1 LKHSE
6 KAVSATPK
14 TAWFDLVKLSHL
26 PRRLARSRTALTL
39 LFAFSIFAV
48 FAIWTRLNFPPQ
60 YDEIAHQAFAQQI
73 AKHPGWSTLID
84 YEGARDY
91 EAQGPL
97 FFALLAAY
105 GNWLGFAL
113 PILRTL
119 TIVFALSLTVSF
131 AKLAEQ
137 LDHGASA
144 ISLICLPYFVIL
156 STTAMTDVPCLALTV
171 FAVYAFLAYTDSK
184 SSFHLVVGVLAS
196 TAASYIRVDSLY
208 VLIAIGA
215 AFAVRNGLTRQLAIA
230 LIVPFLLRAPLLFLW
245 GGLAAP
251 TAHGRPNPVALG
263 FDPSHVVFSLSV
275 IGLYFWPFGL
285 ALCGDRRRSRFGVAM
300 AVLIA
305 VVLCVFWTP
314 KLSAE
319 NTDNYAGTIR
329 TVLLR
334 VNETGIRGTIW
345 MLLVATGAAVC
356 FRLFTCGPQ
365 HNLKVLAVKLICLL
379 GLIMQA
385 LRGHVM
391 YERYLLEVSA
401 FFLLLFI
408 TSARGKELWLW
419 CGWVGL
425 LQMAQFFRNNVLP

>member
-1 LKHSE
+1 
-6 KAVSATPK
+6 
-14 TAWFDLVKLSHL
+14 VKLSHL
-26 PRRLARSRTALTL
+26 PRRIAGSRTALTL
-39 LFAFSIFAV
+39 LFSFLVFAV
-48 FAIWTRLNFPPQ
+48 FALWTRLNFPPQ
-60 YDEIAHQAFAQQI
+60 YDEIAHQAFAQEI

-105 GNWLGFAL
+105 GHWFGFAL

-119 TIVFALSLTVSF
+119 TILFALSVTFSF
-131 AKLAEQ
+131 AKLAKQ
-137 LDHGASA
+137 LDHEASA

-196 TAASYIRVDSLY
+196 TAASYIRIDSLY
-208 VLIAIGA
+208 VLVAIGA
-215 AFAVRNGLTRQLAIA
+215 AFAVQNCLTRQLAIG
-230 LIVPFLLRAPLLFLW
+230 LITPFLLRAPLVFIW

-251 TAHGRPNPVALG
+251 AAHGRPNPVALG
-263 FDPSHVVFSLSV
+263 LDPSHVVFSLSV

-285 ALCGDRRRSRFGVAM
+285 VWRGDSRRSWFGVAV

-305 VVLCVFWTP
+305 VVLCVSWMP

-329 TVLLR
+329 TMLLR
-334 VNETGIRGTIW
+334 VSETGIRGTIW
-345 MLLVATGAAVC
+345 LILVATGAAVC
-356 FRLFTCGPQ
+356 FRLLTCGPQ
-365 HNLKVLAVKLICLL
+365 HNVKVLALKLICFL

-385 LRGHVM
+385 LRGHVI

-408 TSARGKELWLW
+408 TSPKNREVWLW
-419 CGWVGL
+419 CGWAGL
-425 LQMAQFFRNNVLP
+425 LQMAQLFRNNVLP

>member
-1 LKHSE
+1 M
-6 KAVSATPK
+6 
-14 TAWFDLVKLSHL
+14 KLSHL
-26 PRRLARSRTALTL
+26 PQRIGRSRTALKAL
-39 LFAFSIFAV
+39 LFASSIFVV

-60 YDEIAHQAFAQQI
+60 YDEIAHQAFAQEI
-73 AKHPGWSTLID
+73 ANHPGSSTLID
-84 YEGARDY
+84 YKGARDY

-105 GNWLGFAL
+105 GHWFGFAL
-113 PILRTL
+113 PILRVL
-119 TIVFALSLTVSF
+119 TIVFALLLTVSF

-171 FAVYAFLAYTDSK
+171 VAVYAFLAYTDSK
-184 SSFHLVVGVLAS
+184 SLFHLVVGVLAS
-196 TAASYIRVDSLY
+196 TAASYIRIDSLY
-208 VLIAIGA
+208 VLVAIGA
-215 AFAVRNGLTRQLAIA
+215 AFAVKKCVTRQLAIG
-230 LIVPFLLRAPLLFLW
+230 LIAPFLLRAPLVFIW
-245 GGLAAP
+245 GGFAAP

-263 FDPSHVVFSLSV
+263 LDLSHVVFSLSV
-275 IGLYFWPFGL
+275 IGLYFWPF
-285 ALCGDRRRSRFGVAM
+285 ALVLRGDWRRSWFGVAV

-305 VVLCVFWTP
+305 VVLCLFWMP

-334 VNETGIRGTIW
+334 VSENGTRGLIW
-345 MLLVATGAAVC
+345 LLLAATGGAVC
-356 FRLFTCGPQ
+356 FRLLRYGPQ
-365 HNLKVLAVKLICLL
+365 HDIKVLAVKLICFL

-408 TSARGKELWLW
+408 TSPKSREVWLW
-419 CGWVGL
+419 CGWAGL
-425 LQMAQFFRNNVLP
+425 LQIAQLFRNNVLP

>member
-1 LKHSE
+1 MN
-6 KAVSATPK
+6 
-14 TAWFDLVKLSHL
+14 LSHL
-26 PRRLARSRTALTL
+26 PQRIGRSRTALKAL

-60 YDEIAHQAFAQQI
+60 YDEIAHQAFAQEI
-73 AKHPGWSTLID
+73 ANHPGWSTLID

-105 GNWLGFAL
+105 GHWFGFAL
-113 PILRTL
+113 PILRAL
-119 TIVFALSLTVSF
+119 TIVFALLLTVSF

-184 SSFHLVVGVLAS
+184 SLFHLVVGVLAS
-196 TAASYIRVDSLY
+196 TAASYIRIDSLY
-208 VLIAIGA
+208 VLVAIGA
-215 AFAVRNGLTRQLAIA
+215 AFAVQNCVTRQLAIG
-230 LIVPFLLRAPLLFLW
+230 LIAPFLLRAPLVFIW

-263 FDPSHVVFSLSV
+263 LDLSHVVFSLSV
-275 IGLYFWPFGL
+275 IGLYFWPF
-285 ALCGDRRRSRFGVAM
+285 ALVLRGDWRRSWFGVAV

-305 VVLCVFWTP
+305 VVLCVFWMP

-334 VNETGIRGTIW
+334 VSETGIRGTIW
-345 MLLVATGAAVC
+345 LVLAATGAAVC
-356 FRLFTCGPQ
+356 FRLLTCGPQ
-365 HNLKVLAVKLICLL
+365 HNTKVLAVKLICFL

-408 TSARGKELWLW
+408 TSPKSREVWLW
-419 CGWVGL
+419 CGWAGL
-425 LQMAQFFRNNVLP
+425 LQMAQLFRNNVLP

>member
-1 LKHSE
+1 MN
-6 KAVSATPK
+6 
-14 TAWFDLVKLSHL
+14 LSHL
-26 PRRLARSRTALTL
+26 PHLIGRSRTELKTL

-60 YDEIAHQAFAQQI
+60 YDEIAHQAFAQEI
-73 AKHPGWSTLID
+73 ANHPGWSTLIH

-105 GNWLGFAL
+105 GHWFGFAL
-113 PILRTL
+113 AILRAL
-119 TIVFALSLTVSF
+119 TIAFALLLTVSF

-137 LDHGASA
+137 LDNGASA

-171 FAVYAFLAYTDSK
+171 FAVYAFLAYEDSK
-184 SSFHLVVGVLAS
+184 NLFHLVVGVLAS
-196 TAASYIRVDSLY
+196 TAASYIRIDSLY
-208 VLIAIGA
+208 VLVAIGA
-215 AFAVRNGLTRQLAIA
+215 AFAVKNCLTRQLGIGLIA
-230 LIVPFLLRAPLLFLW
+230 PFLLRAPLVFIW

-251 TAHGRPNPVALG
+251 TSHGRPNPVALG
-263 FDPSHVVFSLSV
+263 LDLSHVVFSLSV
-275 IGLYFWPFGL
+275 IGLYFWPF
-285 ALCGDRRRSRFGVAM
+285 AFAWRSDWRRSWFGVAV

-305 VVLCVFWTP
+305 VVLCVSWMP

-334 VNETGIRGTIW
+334 VSETGIRGTIW
-345 MLLVATGAAVC
+345 LLLVATGAAVC
-356 FRLFTCGPQ
+356 FRLLTWGPQ
-365 HNLKVLAVKLICLL
+365 HNIKVLAVKLICFL

-408 TSARGKELWLW
+408 TSPKSREVWLW
-419 CGWVGL
+419 CGWAGL
-425 LQMAQFFRNNVLP
+425 LQMAQLFRNNVLP

>member
-1 LKHSE
+1 M
-6 KAVSATPK
+6 
-14 TAWFDLVKLSHL
+14 
-26 PRRLARSRTALTL
+26 
-39 LFAFSIFAV
+39 

-60 YDEIAHQAFAQQI
+60 YDEIAHQSFAHEI
-73 AKHPGWSTLID
+73 ANHPGWSTLID

-105 GNWLGFAL
+105 GHWFGFAL

-119 TIVFALSLTVSF
+119 TIVFAVLLAVSF

-137 LDHGASA
+137 LGYGASA

-184 SSFHLVVGVLAS
+184 SLFHLVVGVLAS
-196 TAASYIRVDSLY
+196 TAASYIRIDSLY
-208 VLIAIGA
+208 VLVAIGA
-215 AFAVRNGLTRQLAIA
+215 AFAVQNCLTRQLAIG
-230 LIVPFLLRAPLLFLW
+230 LIVPFLLRAPLVFIW

-263 FDPSHVVFSLSV
+263 LDLSHVVFSLAV
-275 IGLYFWPFGL
+275 IGLYFWPFAFVL
-285 ALCGDRRRSRFGVAM
+285 RGDWRRSWFGVAVAM
-300 AVLIA
+300 LIA
-305 VVLCVFWTP
+305 VVLCVFWMP

-334 VNETGIRGTIW
+334 VSETG
-345 MLLVATGAAVC
+345 
-356 FRLFTCGPQ
+356 FRADDVVVTRC
-365 HNLKVLAVKLICLL
+365 NRRRCLL
-379 GLIMQA
+379 SSS
-385 LRGHVM
+385 HVW
-391 YERYLLEVSA
+391 SA
-401 FFLLLFI
+401 
-408 TSARGKELWLW
+408 TQYQSARSQTDLFSRIDYAGITRPRNVRALLAGSICVFPSSVHYLSKKQRSMAMVR
-419 CGWVGL
+419 VG
-425 LQMAQFFRNNVLP
+425 

>member
-1 LKHSE
+1 M
-6 KAVSATPK
+6 
-14 TAWFDLVKLSHL
+14 KLSQL
-26 PRRLARSRTALTL
+26 PSRIAISRTTLETL

-60 YDEIAHQAFAQQI
+60 YDEIAHQSFAQEI
-73 AKHPGWSTLID
+73 ANHPGWSTFID

-105 GNWLGFAL
+105 GHWFGFAL

-119 TIVFALSLTVSF
+119 TMVFAVLLAVSF

-137 LDHGASA
+137 LDHGAA
-144 ISLICLPYFVIL
+144 VISLICLPYFIIL
-156 STTAMTDVPCLALTV
+156 GTTAMTDVPCLALTV

-184 SSFHLVVGVLAS
+184 SLFQLVVGVLAS
-196 TAASYIRVDSLY
+196 TAASYIRIDSLY
-208 VLIAIGA
+208 VLVAIGA
-215 AFAVRNGLTRQLAIA
+215 AFAAQNCLTRQLAIG
-230 LIVPFLLRAPLLFLW
+230 LIVPFLLRAPLVFIW

-263 FDPSHVVFSLSV
+263 LDLSHVVFSLAV
-275 IGLYFWPFGL
+275 IGLYFWPF
-285 ALCGDRRRSRFGVAM
+285 ALVLRGDWRRSWFGVAVAM
-300 AVLIA
+300 LIA
-305 VVLCVFWTP
+305 VMLCIFWMP

-334 VNETGIRGTIW
+334 VSETGFRWTIW
-345 MLLVATGAAVC
+345 LVLVATGAAVC
-356 FRLFTCGPQ
+356 FRLLTSAPQ
-365 HNLKVLAVKLICLL
+365 HNIKVLAVKLICFL

-408 TSARGKELWLW
+408 TSPKSREVWLW
-419 CGWVGL
+419 CGWASL
-425 LQMAQFFRNNVLP
+425 LQIAQLFRNNVLP